1 MEGNELENIV
11 LAKFYFL
18 RVLVGPPTAIVE
30 FRLRLH
36 FSLIS
41 APYITTVIK
50 SSLCK
55 IQIEA
60 IKEKRLKF
68 YIIK

>member
-41 APYITTVIK
+41 APLENRFFWENKTTHFF
-50 SSLCK
+50 SPQL
-55 IQIEA
+55 E
-60 IKEKRLKF
+60 E
-68 YIIK
+68 

>member
-41 APYITTVIK
+41 AIK
-50 SSLCK
+50 VKLK
-55 IQIEA
+55 I
-60 IKEKRLKF
+60 LHH
-68 YIIK
+68 